1 MAQRTSTTIDQAALD
16 DIVRR
21 IVEVAQPER
30 IILFGSAARGEM
42 GPDSD
47 LDLLVIKGGEYHRGH
62 VTGDIYRG
70 MAGVDYA
77 VDVVVVTPEDV
88 ERYGNSHSLVI
99 KPALKEGL
107 VIFDEP
113 SNRVPRKVGLSVR
126 SGRFAA
132 DDPRAWIQRARSN
145 LNRAKAQSP
154 DFFLEDLC
162 FDAQQAAEKAI
173 KAVFIA
179 RDIEFPYIHDLAR
192 LLKLLEGAGEAI
204 PDAVRKADQLTRFAV
219 TTRYPDFWGSVTEE
233 DYHAAVVIATSVVT
247 WAEERVRAYLVTD
260 HPPPSRE

>member
-1 MAQRTSTTIDQAALD
+1 MTLSTSVDQAVLD

-21 IVEVAQPER
+21 IVEVGQPER

-47 LDLLVIKGGEYHRGH
+47 LDLLVIKGGEYHRSQ

-70 MAGVDYA
+70 IAGVDYA
-77 VDVVVVTPEDV
+77 VDVVVVTPEAV

-99 KPALKEGL
+99 KPALREGL

-113 SNRVPRKVGLSVR
+113 SNKVPRKVGSAVR

-145 LNRAKAQSP
+145 LNRARARSP

-192 LLKLLEGAGEAI
+192 LLNLLEGEGEVV
-204 PDAVRKADQLTRFAV
+204 PDEVRHADQLIRFAV
-219 TTRYPDFWGSVTEE
+219 ATRYPDLWGSVTEE
-233 DYHAAVVIATSVVT
+233 DYNAAVVIATSVVT
-247 WAEERVRAYLVTD
+247 WAEERLQTYLVTD
-260 HPPPSRE
+260 DPPPSSE